1 VSTKAGELLRLA
13 APDAGAVVLR
23 GTPGHLR
30 GEVDVANDGSAPVM
44 ALPADT
50 ATVRPGSAL
59 RFGNPAGAIVPAGS
73 ARRVRLHASVDP
85 TTAPGSYPVE
95 LDVGGQIVTATVEVI
110 EQVSITLSPSSV
122 VIDGVVGDAGSAAVL
137 ATNVGNVPLPISR
150 VGPVPLDLDGARATL
165 LDRVFG
171 RETVVTTPTTVVNV
185 HVHTEPESDDGE
197 DDDEEVDPR
206 PRVTGTLGAPVELQP
221 GETLR
226 LDFDF
231 TIEGDV
237 EAGRRYRALA
247 PCYTSDLEIV
257 VVPHQDVAAAP
268 PPALRAGGRAAAEP
282 AAKPASKRSAKKP
295 AGGKRAAAAR
305 APSKK
310 KAAAR
315 ARHPTATE
323 E

>member
-1 VSTKAGELLRLA
+1 VSTESGELLRLA

-73 ARRVRLHASVDP
+73 ARRVRLHAAVDP

-95 LDVGGQIVTATVEVI
+95 LDVAGQIVTATVEVI
-110 EQVSITLSPSSV
+110 EQVSLTLSPSSV
-122 VIDGVVGDAGSAAVL
+122 VIDGVVGSAGSAAVL

-185 HVHTEPESDDGE
+185 HVHTEAESDDGE
-197 DDDEEVDPR
+197 DDDVEEVDPR
-206 PRVTGTLGAPVELQP
+206 PRVTGTLSAPVELQP
-221 GETLR
+221 GDTLR

-268 PPALRAGGRAAAEP
+268 PPALRATAKP

-305 APSKK
+305 APSKN